1 MKIKRYYFASGT
13 DLTQDIISAGPFFT
27 EEEAVDASRK
37 AFEEYVLDRLGK
49 DHVIHYDDQE
59 KLEATFE
66 GAENYSFCRG
76 WWSFY
81 DMTSYDSYYGQIIA
95 VDIELSLEELY
106 KAHEEQEKIFL
117 EQDAQTH
124 LFDWVR
130 GNYRKALYLT
140 DEQISEDREINDW
153 LKENYEITSADF
165 ACESPKKI
173 CKHLAEHFQ
182 RRYTCDE
189 SEYDQWENCVEEF
202 MDFLGSNDP
211 IADPQWQSWKNAL
224 KEAST

>member
-1 MKIKRYYFASGT
+1 MKIKRYYFASGA

-27 EEEAVDASRK
+27 EEEAVDTSRK
-37 AFEEYVLDRLGK
+37 AFEEYVLNRLGK
-49 DHVIHYDDQE
+49 DHVICYDDQE

-66 GAENYSFCRG
+66 GTENYSFCRG

-95 VDIELSLEELY
+95 VDIELSPDELR
-106 KAHEEQEKIFL
+106 KAYEEQQMTYL
-117 EQDAQTH
+117 EMDAREH
-124 LFDWVR
+124 LLNWIR
-130 GNYRKALYLT
+130 GNYRQALYLT
-140 DEQISEDREINDW
+140 DVDICKSQEINDW
-153 LKENYEITSADF
+153 LRENYEITTVDF

-189 SEYDQWENCVEEF
+189 SEYGQWENCVEEF

-211 IADPQWQSWKNAL
+211 IADPQWLNWKNAL
-224 KEAST
+224 KEAAI